1 MRGRIGNTVYRK
13 GQKGTVA
20 SQYQPQVSNPKT
32 LGQAAQR
39 AVFASVSQ
47 AAAALRSIINHS
59 HYGLLSKRDNE
70 QRFVQQNLAL
80 VKGAVL
86 GNIVGNV
93 PFDGVLNLKGVKGIQ
108 PMPYRISEGTLAF
121 QSVSALD
128 NQWATLPLVE
138 ELLANDFDVTT
149 QAEYETALRRIGIN
163 PGEQLSVVALYDTA
177 GITGSF
183 ESNAEGMVYN
193 RAYNVLAS
201 RVTFVEQIPEG
212 FSGYLI
218 ETTDT
223 PNVYRW
229 NPALIARSE
238 GAMLISQLNSNALL
252 FGDARQGNDDALAA
266 SCVVR
271 SAKDIN
277 GRYNY
282 STTSM
287 VCRIPTGGWPRA
299 IAYVESYM
307 AGASVELGERPFLN
321 NPLLAATN
329 ATGSATISVTAT
341 TPLVVTSEE
350 TEALVL
356 GLSELPASLILSVR
370 KNGATPEEMITTD
383 SADVMQLQAEAVVA
397 QAGNS
402 TLTLGSVPS
411 VSGEYTSVTLNC
423 SGAPLI
429 VLGGYGTLADGTSFT
444 F

>member
-1 MRGRIGNTVYRK
+1 MRGRVGNTVYRK
-13 GQKGTVA
+13 GQKGTIA

-47 AAAALRSIINHS
+47 AAGALRSIINHS

-121 QSVSALD
+121 QSVSTLD

-138 ELLANDFDVTT
+138 ELLVNDFDVTT
-149 QAEYETALRRIGIN
+149 QDEYETALRRIGIN
-163 PGEQLSVVALYDTA
+163 PGEQLSVIALYDTA

-183 ESNAEGMVYN
+183 DSNAEGIVYN

-201 RVTFVEQIPEG
+201 RVTFVEQLPEG

-218 ETTDT
+218 EATDT
-223 PNVYRW
+223 PDVYRW

-271 SAKDIN
+271 SAKDLN

-287 VCRIPTGGWPRA
+287 VLRNPTGGWPRA

-307 AGASVELGERPFLN
+307 AGASAELGERPFLN
-321 NPLLAATN
+321 NPLLAP
-329 ATGSATISVTAT
+329 TGTSST
-341 TPLVVTSEE
+341 TEDVSFDAGLPLMVMAGSPTD
-350 TEALVL
+350 VL
-356 GLSELPASLILSVR
+356 IDGITELPSSLYITAVSSALAGV
-370 KNGATPEEMITTD
+370 EESSDIM
-383 SADVMQLQAEAVVA
+383 
-397 QAGNS
+397 
-402 TLTLGSVPS
+402 TLGVDDYIIPSSGMTLEVVPVIQGGKLVFSISAEES
-411 VSGEYTSVTLNC
+411 VSGTIL
-423 SGAPLI
+423 SGRG
-429 VLGGYGTLADGTSFT
+429 VLADGTSFT